1 MQILAT
7 VATYSLAV
15 FVLVGSAMALRAPA
29 GNVETRLRWLAIG
42 DQSGQTVGGAIAF
55 LLTYMGV
62 FHQTQC
68 V

>member
-7 VATYSLAV
+7 VASYSLTV
-15 FVLVGSAMALRAPA
+15 FVVVGTVMALRAPA
-29 GNVETRLRWLAIG
+29 GDVETRLRWFAIA

-62 FHQTQC
+62 FHQAQC